1 MERKGQGT
9 AFHPAPLHHSSYL
22 FQIAHWC
29 CSPAST
35 VSPSFCLSKF
45 KMWSS
50 LVAQWVKDLAL
61 SLLQLWLLQWYDSI
75 SGLETS
81 ACRGCGPPP
90 NFYMCFQVQ
99 RVPTFPCLN
108 NWITNRF
115 VCVANCPSF
124 SLNSQNFSNT
134 AGNQRFLHTSVG
146 FQTAKMT
153 PSSQLSTE
161 STCSRS

>member
-90 NFYMCFQVQ
+90 KFLYVL
-99 RVPTFPCLN
+99 PGSKS
-108 NWITNRF
+108 
-115 VCVANCPSF
+115 A
-124 SLNSQNFSNT
+124 NFSV
-134 AGNQRFLHTSVG
+134 F
-146 FQTAKMT
+146 K
-153 PSSQLSTE
+153 QLDNE
-161 STCSRS
+161 QICMCC